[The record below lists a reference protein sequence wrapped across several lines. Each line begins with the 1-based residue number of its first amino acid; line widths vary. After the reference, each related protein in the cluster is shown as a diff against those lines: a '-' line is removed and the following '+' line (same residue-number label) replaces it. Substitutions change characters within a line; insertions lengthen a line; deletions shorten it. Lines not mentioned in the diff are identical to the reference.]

1 MINHAKR
8 ILLIADIEGSS
19 GCWNYR
25 GSSFMT
31 DEWARACLE
40 MTHDVNTVAEALF
53 ESGVEKLRIKDFH
66 RTGFNLLPELIDPRS
81 ELVHGYKTGPVP
93 GIGDPGKCD
102 SVIFLGMHAA
112 SGTDGFL
119 AHTLTS
125 RISQLEVNGRPLAE
139 VELFSASAA
148 NYGLR
153 PLFFSGCPVA
163 CEQAGAIIRNIS
175 LYPID
180 KCSGLEHFD
189 VRSWRDGLKES
200 VINALENKSTI
211 PYQPAGPFTV
221 LVRMRD
227 GEAAA
232 RKIAKRWDFELQGPQ
247 IVIKAQDFDELYMNL
262 IRACYLTPVV
272 EKTLPLCLIAYN
284 LWGRFGLAWVRRR
297 LRVLMNSEQFEF

>member
-1 MINHAKR
+1 MTNHAKR

-31 DEWARACLE
+31 DDWARACLE
-40 MTHDVNTVAEALF
+40 MTRDVNTVAEALF
-53 ESGVEKLRIKDFH
+53 ESGVDKLRIIDFH
-66 RTGFNLLPELIDPRS
+66 RTGFNLLPELIDSRS
-81 ELVHGYKTGPVP
+81 ELVHGYKSGPVP
-93 GIGDPGKCD
+93 GIGDPDKCD

-139 VELFSASAA
+139 VELFSASVAK
-148 NYGLR
+148 YGLR

-163 CEQAGAIIRNIS
+163 CEQAVAIIKNIS

-180 KCSGLEHFD
+180 KSTGRQYFN
-189 VRSWRDGLKES
+189 VRSWRDGLKKS

-211 PYQPAGPFTV
+211 PYQPAGPFKA
-221 LVRMRD
+221 LVRMRG
-227 GEAAA
+227 GENLLHE
-232 RKIAKRWDFELQGPQ
+232 KLQNVGSLNFKDP
-247 IVIKAQDFDELYMNL
+247 
-262 IRACYLTPVV
+262 
-272 EKTLPLCLIAYN
+272 
-284 LWGRFGLAWVRRR
+284 RF
-297 LRVLMNSEQFEF
+297 